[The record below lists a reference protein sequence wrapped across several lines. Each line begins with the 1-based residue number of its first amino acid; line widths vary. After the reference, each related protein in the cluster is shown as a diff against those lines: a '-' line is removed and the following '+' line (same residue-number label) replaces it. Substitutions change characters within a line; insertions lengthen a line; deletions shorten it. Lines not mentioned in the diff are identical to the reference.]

1 MSMVRLFFGAFFIL
15 SEFTD
20 IYFEVKAEHCFEFY
34 AFSEVFQRN
43 GIVLQ
48 NRTAD
53 NCFALARNVVRKYPP
68 PFTVILDDK
77 IKIIASVGNQLVLT
91 YIRCFLCEIRFLV
104 GKGQLY
110 NECRG
115 SNFIIGQI
123 Y

>member
-1 MSMVRLFFGAFFIL
+1 MSMVRLFFGAAFIS

-68 PFTVILDDK
+68 PSPLSLT
-77 IKIIASVGNQLVLT
+77 IK
-91 YIRCFLCEIRFLV
+91 
-104 GKGQLY
+104 
-110 NECRG
+110 
-115 SNFIIGQI
+115 
-123 Y
+123 